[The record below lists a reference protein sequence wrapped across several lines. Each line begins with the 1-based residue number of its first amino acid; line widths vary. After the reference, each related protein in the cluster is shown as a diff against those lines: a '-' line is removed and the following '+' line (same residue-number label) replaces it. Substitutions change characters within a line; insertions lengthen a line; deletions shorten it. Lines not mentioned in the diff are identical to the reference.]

1 MSAFAGSKGMKD
13 AGINSPTDLI
23 EFPWEKDIAPIVTQD
38 EVNEI
43 LADIDAINAMN
54 AVNP

>member
-1 MSAFAGSKGMKD
+1 MKD

-23 EFPWEKDIAPIVTQD
+23 EFPWEKDIAPMVTQD